1 MDKERLKE
9 LFGKFGD
16 RKEFLEQMFKDAFL
30 DHVDDS
36 EVLLD
41 NDLNKTLELHGMKV
55 AYVNHLIERSVEG
68 ARILS
73 CDENQKIIINH
84 LKKFIGGEPGMEFE
98 DGWAVRKHMDTCLN
112 RKCEELDTI
121 SLMDKR
127 LTPEQMKISFGN
139 IINNWEESS

>member
-1 MDKERLKE
+1 MNKERLKE

-16 RKEFLEQMFKDAFL
+16 RKRLLEKMFGDAFL
-30 DHVDDS
+30 DHVDESGVVLDS
-36 EVLLD
+36 
-41 NDLNKTLELHGMKV
+41 DLKDILESKDMKV
-55 AYVNHLIERSVEG
+55 AYVNHLVERSVET

-84 LKKFIGGEPGMEFE
+84 LRKFIKGEPGMDFE
-98 DGWAVRKHMDTCLN
+98 DGWAVRKHMESCSD

-127 LTPEQMKISFGN
+127 LTPEQMRVSFGK
-139 IINNWEESS
+139 IISNWEEKS